1 MFNLLKKATYYNL
14 KIKNYTQEYFEE
26 LSGKI
31 VLAFIK
37 DKGWVYGRF
46 NYTIDIETYQYD
58 PISYDSMQYSRRIDR
73 YSITDTTGVVYSKII
88 SSLIWS
94 TKAPRDIKRPF
105 GLEPKFIDGLQL
117 EPNNKFYFAE
127 MPEIQYIVPEQD
139 ISIYNYLKTE
149 NIKPT

>member
-1 MFNLLKKATYYNL
+1 
-14 KIKNYTQEYFEE
+14 
-26 LSGKI
+26 
-31 VLAFIK
+31 
-37 DKGWVYGRF
+37 
-46 NYTIDIETYQYD
+46 
-58 PISYDSMQYSRRIDR
+58 MQYSRRIDR